1 MKDTIREIRR
11 TLSRFL
17 SIFAIILIGV
27 AFFAGLV
34 ASGPVMDETANYY
47 FEKQSLADMEVMST
61 VGLTDQDISD
71 IEKMTDGTIETRSM
85 VDVLIGENQAT
96 RLFGYDET
104 NELNQFEVIDG
115 RLPEQN
121 NEIALDNTDEM
132 SENYDI
138 GDTVELVTQTSENYL
153 ENITEES
160 FEVVGFI
167 QSPHYIEHGSRGA
180 TNIGTG
186 SLSAFGVVM
195 EDVIDLDDNLV
206 YVSFDES
213 NQFDSVYSD
222 DYEAFMDSKVTE
234 YEDTFDGR
242 AKERKDELVKEAEQ
256 ELESGRTDIEDAKKE
271 LEDAKNELDEA
282 KEKIDSGKEELDTQQ
297 EELNQAS
304 QLFGP
309 NSPQIVQGQTQI
321 DEARNQLE
329 ESEIEYK
336 EALEEFEEEEQQAN
350 EDISEAEKEL
360 ADGEEDLADLK
371 AMTASMNFTSALDYP
386 GLSEYGENAERI
398 EAIAKVFPVFFFA
411 LALLVSLTTMSRM
424 VDEGRTQVGT
434 MKALGYNNRDI
445 GIKYFT
451 YALIATVLGSVVGL
465 AIGFPLFP
473 WIIVDAY
480 SLQYSLASPQ
490 LGFYPV
496 IAAIAFIGA
505 ILSTSLATF
514 ISLRSLLKNNAAT
527 LLRPKAPKSGQR
539 ILLERISWFWNTL
552 SFTRK
557 VSIRNLFRYKGRMFM
572 TIIGVAG
579 GVALMLTGFGLSDS
593 IEGIGNKQFNELYN
607 YESISVVDTDAGD
620 EAVEEVDKALAD
632 MLITDNFLRMASKTV
647 TIGTEEGSQDVTVTV
662 PENSENLADYINLVD
677 YEDTTEILPLVEG
690 SALITQ
696 KVSELANIKEGD
708 VLTIEDE
715 DGDTYEVTI
724 GGIVEHYVDHNLY
737 MLPDY
742 YQETFD
748 SEPEYDTRL
757 IKYADNSV
765 SRADESI
772 FEEELSQMNASLG
785 VVLHSDNLQTV
796 EDSLSSL
803 ETVTVVLIISAGTL
817 AFVVLYN
824 LTNINVSERIKEL
837 STIKVLGF
845 YDKEVTRYVYRETF
859 TLTVL
864 GIIVGLFLGILL
876 HSFIIMTVELDYLM
890 FSRSIQPTSYLMA
903 SVLMFIFS
911 TLVMILMHF
920 KLKKVNMVEALK
932 AND

>member
-71 IEKMTDGTIETRSM
+71 IENMTDGTIETRSM

-104 NELNQFEVIDG
+104 NELNQFEVIEG

-132 SENYDI
+132 SENYNI
-138 GDTVELVTQTSENYL
+138 GDTVELVTQTSESYL
-153 ENITEES
+153 DNVTEES
-160 FEVVGFI
+160 FEVVGFVE
-167 QSPHYIEHGSRGA
+167 SPQYIEHGSRGA

-186 SLSAFGVVM
+186 SLSAFGVVI
-195 EDVIDLDDNLV
+195 EDVIDLVDNLV

-271 LEDAKNELDEA
+271 LENAKNELDEA
-282 KEKIDSGKEELDTQQ
+282 KEKIDSGKEELDAQQ

-309 NSPQIVQGQTQI
+309 NAPQIVQGQTQI

-371 AMTASMNFTSALDYP
+371 SMTASMNFTSALDYP

-434 MKALGYNNRDI
+434 MKALGYNNRNI
-445 GIKYFT
+445 GMKYFT
-451 YALIATVLGSVVGL
+451 YALIATVFGSVVGL

-490 LGFYPV
+490 LGFYSG

-539 ILLERISWFWNTL
+539 ILLERIPWFWNTL

-579 GVALMLTGFGLSDS
+579 GVALMLTGFGISDS
-593 IEGIGNKQFNELYN
+593 IEGIGDKQFKELYN
-607 YESISVVDTDAGD
+607 YEAVSVVDTDAED

-632 MLITDNFLRMASKTV
+632 MSITDDFLRMASETV
-647 TIGTEEGSQDVTVTV
+647 TIGTEEGSQDVTVMV
-662 PENSENLADYINLVD
+662 PENSENVADYINLVD
-677 YEDTTEILPLVEG
+677 HDDSTDILPLVED

-757 IKYADNSV
+757 VKYVDHSV
-765 SRADESI
+765 SREDQST
-772 FEEELSQMNASLG
+772 FEEELSQMDASLG

-803 ETVTVVLIISAGTL
+803 ETVTIVLIISAGIL

-890 FSRSIQPTSYLMA
+890 FSRSIHPTSYLMA
-903 SVLMFIFS
+903 CVLMFIFS
-911 TLVMILMHF
+911 TLVMILIHF

>member
-71 IEKMTDGTIETRSM
+71 IENMTDGTIETRSM

-132 SENYDI
+132 SENYNI
-138 GDTVELVTQTSENYL
+138 GDTVELVTQTSESYL
-153 ENITEES
+153 DNVTEES
-160 FEVVGFI
+160 FEVVGFV
-167 QSPHYIEHGSRGA
+167 QSPQYIEHGNRGA

-213 NQFDSVYSD
+213 NQFDSMYSD
-222 DYEAFMDSKVTE
+222 DYEAFMDSEVTE
-234 YEDTFDGR
+234 FEDVFDGR
-242 AKERKDELVKEAEQ
+242 AKERKAELVTEIEQ
-256 ELESGRTDIEDAKKE
+256 EVESGRTDIEDAKKE
-271 LEDAKNELDEA
+271 LEDARNELDEA
-282 KEKIDSGKEELDTQQ
+282 KEKIDSGKEELDAQQ

-309 NSPQIVQGQTQI
+309 NAPQIIQGQTQI

-360 ADGEEDLADLK
+360 ADGEEDLADLE

-434 MKALGYNNRDI
+434 MKALGYNNRNI
-445 GIKYFT
+445 GMKYFT

-490 LGFYPV
+490 LGFYSG

-539 ILLERISWFWNTL
+539 ILLERIPWFWNTL

-579 GVALMLTGFGLSDS
+579 GVALMLTGFGISDS
-593 IEGIGNKQFNELYN
+593 IEGIGDKQFNELYN
-607 YESISVVDTDAGD
+607 YEAISVVDTDAED
-620 EAVEEVDKALAD
+620 EAVEEVDKVLAD
-632 MLITDNFLRMASKTV
+632 MSITDDFLRMASETV
-647 TIGTEEGSQDVTVTV
+647 TIGTEEGSQDVTVMV

-677 YEDTTEILPLVEG
+677 HDDSTDILPLVED

-757 IKYADNSV
+757 VKYVDNSV
-765 SRADESI
+765 SREDEST
-772 FEEELSQMNASLG
+772 FEEELSQMDASLG

-803 ETVTVVLIISAGTL
+803 ETVTIVLIISAGIL

-890 FSRSIQPTSYLMA
+890 FSRSIHPTSYLMA

-920 KLKKVNMVEALK
+920 KLKKVDLVEALK